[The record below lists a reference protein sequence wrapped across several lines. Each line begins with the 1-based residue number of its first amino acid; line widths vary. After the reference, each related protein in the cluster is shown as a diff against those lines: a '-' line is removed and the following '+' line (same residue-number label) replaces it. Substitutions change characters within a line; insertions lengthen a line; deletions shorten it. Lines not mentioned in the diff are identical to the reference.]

1 MMEHAHFWPTL
12 GVFVL
17 GLLLLGSGFARRN
30 HAHGVLLL
38 WLGTL
43 CMLSLIFSHILLRV
57 S

>member
-30 HAHGVLLL
+30 HGHGVLLL